1 MFCRFYENR
10 LFRTDVFNDVAI
22 TKMLQKPCVLQP
34 FFMVEAKTIRESRQ
48 HRLHKIVTTLARE
61 LPFFVVHL
69 KSKIF
74 VLRVRLVKRMLF
86 EQFQASEVA
95 IQG

>member
-1 MFCRFYENR
+1 MFCIFYENC

-48 HRLHKIVTTLARE
+48 HRLHKIVTTPTRE
-61 LPFFVVHL
+61 LHFSVFRL
-69 KSKIF
+69 KFKIF
-74 VLRVRLVKRMLF
+74 VLRVRPVQGMLF
-86 EQFQASEVA
+86 DQF
-95 IQG
+95 